1 MNYLKKIGKILGSA
15 FLSILV
21 LGLILSTLYYFDLIN
36 NNVYNISKML
46 IVLISLFT
54 YSYLLGK
61 HSEKYGLIEGLKLG
75 AFFLIIMILI
85 KIIINDAFNIRTII
99 YIIIILLTTGIGG
112 VLGINK
118 KEKK

>member
-1 MNYLKKIGKILGSA
+1 MNYLKKIGKILGGT
-15 FLSILV
+15 FLSIII
-21 LGLILSTLYYFDLIN
+21 LGLILNIFYYFDLIS

-46 IVLISLFT
+46 IILISLFI

-61 HSEKYGLIEGLKLG
+61 YSEKYGLIEGLKLG
-75 AFFLIIMILI
+75 SFFLIIMILI
-85 KIIINDAFNIRTII
+85 KILINDSFSIRTIL